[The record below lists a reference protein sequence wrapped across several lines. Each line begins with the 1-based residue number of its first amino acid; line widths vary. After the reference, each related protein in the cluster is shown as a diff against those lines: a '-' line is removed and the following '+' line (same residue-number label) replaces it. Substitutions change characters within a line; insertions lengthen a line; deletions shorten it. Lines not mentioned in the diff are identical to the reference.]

1 MFLAGH
7 TSDTTNGDELRIYSV
22 ADSSTRLQSVVR
34 DVHNYAAVSRNLGK
48 CPSPDG
54 DDPCQRFGDN
64 QTVGFHAG
72 NSVGWMWTAT
82 QDKRFPFAQ
91 VRVAVFRTSSLK
103 VVAQHTIWNKK
114 FAWTYPAVGVNDRH
128 ELGIVLYE
136 MGGGRFPS
144 ADAFLR
150 PDPRDWSGITVHR
163 VATGAASFGK
173 NVWGDYASV
182 HAYAGCPNTFLG
194 TAFTVQSNAGT
205 TVAENRSVWF
215 GKEGDG
221 CADLAVTAV
230 LGLPAQLLVGDTLSI
245 VHTTKNLG
253 SASAGPTTTR
263 YFLSRDAVVGEGDV
277 PLGATSAE
285 PTLVPGGVSNPAA
298 TVNALIPAVAPGAYH
313 LIACANEDHPVP
325 ETSAGDNC
333 LASPQTFTIGVTAG

>member
-1 MFLAGH
+1 
-7 TSDTTNGDELRIYSV
+7 
-22 ADSSTRLQSVVR
+22 
-34 DVHNYAAVSRNLGK
+34 
-48 CPSPDG
+48 
-54 DDPCQRFGDN
+54 
-64 QTVGFHAG
+64 
-72 NSVGWMWTAT
+72 
-82 QDKRFPFAQ
+82 
-91 VRVAVFRTSSLK
+91 
-103 VVAQHTIWNKK
+103 
-114 FAWTYPAVGVNDRH
+114 
-128 ELGIVLYE
+128 
-136 MGGGRFPS
+136 
-144 ADAFLR
+144 
-150 PDPRDWSGITVHR
+150 
-163 VATGAASFGK
+163 
-173 NVWGDYASV
+173 
-182 HAYAGCPNTFLG
+182 

-245 VHTTKNLG
+245 VHTTKNLV

-333 LASPQTFTIGVTAG
+333 LASPQTFTIGV